1 LQLRKTTADTVGGK
15 SVSESSA
22 KNASLKSPST
32 QAVKTAP
39 LAQTKPPVVTAA
51 RSASSLIAAS
61 GLPQDKLSSS
71 IVSFARFFS
80 LPLKP
85 EQLAAIRRQAFAPLP
100 ALTAAE
106 ATQSDTVKQTMA
118 DNAVVAKNREALCL
132 AAAAAESKGV
142 ELQPKGLEAY
152 AEAVDPDWQ
161 RRQDSGGQNRR
172 QRNKNQDEQKDGDA
186 LFKSGS
192 VNASSLEKMAMEA
205 AKKNPL
211 LHIMNRLPGKDGRRW
226 IVLPFDFRENGRD
239 FRVSMRILLENEY
252 ASNHAV
258 CMALDIAESGDAGRR
273 WLFMLESANDEAMRL
288 TACFQGELSSGEQ
301 FRLKRELSELLKIPP
316 ERVFVKKAAESFPC
330 ESQRGDM
337 LPSIDEAV

>member
-1 LQLRKTTADTVGGK
+1 MQLQKTTVNTVAGKNAPEPSAK
-15 SVSESSA
+15 SV
-22 KNASLKSPST
+22 SLKSPST
-32 QAVKTAP
+32 QAAKTGP
-39 LAQTKPPVVTAA
+39 LTKPSVVTAA
-51 RSASSLIAAS
+51 RSVSSLIAAS

-100 ALTAAE
+100 APPSAE
-106 ATQSDTVKQTMA
+106 TPQSDTVKQTTA
-118 DNAVVAKNREALCL
+118 ENAAAAKNREALSL

-142 ELQPKGLEAY
+142 ELQPKGLESF

-172 QRNKNQDEQKDGDA
+172 QRNKNQNEQKDENGLLKA
-186 LFKSGS
+186 GS
-192 VNASSLEKMAMEA
+192 VNASGLKKMALEA
-205 AKKNPL
+205 AEKDPL
-211 LHIMNRLPGKDGRRW
+211 LYIMNRLSGKDGRRW

-258 CMALDIAESGDAGRR
+258 CMALDIAERGDTGRR
-273 WLFMLESANDEAMRL
+273 WLFMLESAKDKAMRL
-288 TACFQGELSSGEQ
+288 TVCFQPELPSGAQ
-301 FRLKRELSELLKIPP
+301 SRLKRELSELLEIPI
-316 ERVFVKKAAESFPC
+316 ERVVVKKTAESFPF
-330 ESQRGDM
+330 EKERGDR